1 MFYIVGTGTEQILET
16 IEGDPPDVQRWA
28 DYLGCAVYVICGE
41 HSGLSA
47 EPAKKEVV
55 TQIGLSGAIE
65 EGGDGESNDGSL
77 AFEDGVPCDHP
88 GCASHIK
95 HPCEMCGRTG
105 ARGKITLGRVWH
117 QFPEVEDADTN

>member
-1 MFYIVGTGTEQILET
+1 MNYRDVYRKICKHAAEHLYSLE
-16 IEGDPPDVQRWA
+16 
-28 DYLGCAVYVICGE
+28 VYDEFDGE
-41 HSGLSA
+41 DEDRIDRAIGELQALLYRKARRA
-47 EPAKKEVV
+47 ENS
-55 TQIGLSGAIE
+55 LSGAIE

-105 ARGKITLGRVWH
+105 ARGEKTLSSGRVWH